1 MLEVVLTPAFALVAS
16 YLLGSISASYMAGR
30 LAGID
35 LRQHGSMSLGATNVW
50 RVLGPKYAVPA
61 GLFDIAKGT
70 VAALVLG
77 RSAGNSIWLPLAAGG
92 AAILGH
98 VFPVF
103 LRFRGGKGV
112 ATAAGVLLGLAPKA
126 VGMSAL
132 VWAGVLAMTGY
143 VSVASMTAA
152 LLFPVA
158 AWLLESQDPV
168 LVLTGVAVAVF
179 VIYTHR
185 ANIRRLMDGT
195 EARFGRRRKAA

>member
-1 MLEVVLTPAFALVAS
+1 MPAFALLAA
-16 YLLGSISASYMAGR
+16 YLLGSISASYVAGR
-30 LAGID
+30 LAGVD
-35 LRQHGSMSLGATNVW
+35 LRQHGSRSLGATNVW
-50 RVLGPKYAVPA
+50 RVLGPRYAVPA

-70 VAALVLG
+70 VAALLLG
-77 RSAGNSIWLPLAAGG
+77 RAVGDQTLMPLAAGG

-103 LRFRGGKGV
+103 LRFKGGKGV

-132 VWAGVLAMTGY
+132 VWGVVLAMTGY

-152 LLFPVA
+152 VLFPVA
-158 AWLLESQDPV
+158 AWLLEPLDAV
-168 LVLTGVAVAVF
+168 LLLTGVAVALF
-179 VIYTHR
+179 VVYTHR

-195 EARFGRRRKAA
+195 EARFGRRRKTA